1 MFFLA
6 IPKKRSVCLSACQ
19 LFLKKPCMYVFDRT
33 MHMNGLHIC
42 FFYVFSNYSWEDAD
56 RICRSLDMSI
66 PLQKTIQDV
75 ESVGKGYASEK
86 KECGFMTFLAM
97 RRNHKVITV
106 YLKK

>member
-19 LFLKKPCMYVFDRT
+19 LFGNC
-33 MHMNGLHIC
+33 
-42 FFYVFSNYSWEDAD
+42 WEDAD

-66 PLQKTIQDV
+66 PLIKTIQDV
-75 ESVGKGYASEK
+75 ESIGKGYVSEK
-86 KECGFMTFLAM
+86 NECGFMTFLAM